1 VKTTAIY
8 SRVSTTDQNHD
19 PQRNELGD
27 YCERREWKQV
37 VEYADTISGAK
48 FSRSGLDRLMAD
60 VRRGRIERVVVVKL
74 DRLGRS
80 LPHLA
85 QLIGEL
91 DAHRVALIASS
102 QSIDTSHDNPAG
114 RLQMHVLMA
123 VAEFE
128 RSLIRER
135 TKAGLSAALAR
146 GVKLGRRA
154 IVLDAAKREALAL
167 WKAAPTS
174 LRDLARRLGVSVG
187 TAKTL
192 AKAAPHE
199 APGLLHGAPCQLA

>member
-1 VKTTAIY
+1 VRIATATY
-8 SRVSTTDQNHD
+8 LRVSTTDQSHD
-19 PQRNELGD
+19 PQRDELRD
-27 YCERREWKQV
+27 YCARREWKEV
-37 VEYADTISGAK
+37 VEYSDTISGAK
-48 FSRSGLDRLMAD
+48 FTRCGLDRLMAD

-91 DAHRVALIASS
+91 DAHRVALIAAS
-102 QSIDTSHDNPAG
+102 QGIDTSHDNPAG

-135 TKAGLSAALAR
+135 TKAGLNAARAR
-146 GVKLGRRA
+146 GAKLGRRA
-154 IVLDAAKREALAL
+154 IVLDAMKREALAA
-167 WKAAPTS
+167 WKAAPTT
-174 LRDLARRLGVSVG
+174 LRDLAGRLGVSVG
-187 TAKTL
+187 
-192 AKAAPHE
+192 KASALVH
-199 APGLLHGAPCQLA
+199 AHDL

>member
-1 VKTTAIY
+1 MVVKANAIY
-8 SRVSTTDQNHD
+8 LRVSTEEQNHD
-19 PQRNELGD
+19 PQRDELRD
-27 YCERREWKQV
+27 YCARREWNA
-37 VEYADTISGAK
+37 VEYSDKISGAK
-48 FSRSGLDRLMAD
+48 FSRAGLDRLMAE

-91 DAHRVALIASS
+91 DAHRVALIATS
-102 QSIDTSHDNPAG
+102 QGIDTSHDNPSG

-135 TKAGLSAALAR
+135 TKAGLNAALTR

-154 IVLDAAKREALAL
+154 IVLDAMKREELAS
-167 WKAAPTS
+167 WKAAPTT
-174 LRDLARRLGVSVG
+174 LRDLAGRLGVSVG
-187 TAKTL
+187 KAQAL
-192 AKAAPHE
+192 ARA
-199 APGLLHGAPCQLA
+199 GQ

>member
-1 VKTTAIY
+1 MKTAIY
-8 SRVSTTDQNHD
+8 VRVSTAEQTNE
-19 PQRNELGD
+19 PQRRELAEFV
-27 YCERREWKQV
+27 ERRGWKDA

-48 FSRSGLDRLMAD
+48 FTRSGLDRLMKD
-60 VRRGRIERVVVVKL
+60 VRCGRIDRVVVVKL

-91 DAHRVALIASS
+91 DANRVALIATS
-102 QSIDTSHDNPAG
+102 QGIDTSHDNPAG

-135 TKAGLSAALAR
+135 TKAGLNAARAR
-146 GVKLGRRA
+146 GVSLGRRA
-154 IVLDAAKREALAL
+154 ITLDARQRAALAA
-167 WKAAPTS
+167 WKASPTTV
-174 LRDLARRLGVSVG
+174 RDLSRKLGVSTG
-187 TAKTL
+187 KAQGF
-192 AKAAPHE
+192 AKAA
-199 APGLLHGAPCQLA
+199 A